1 MIAALK
7 WLGELALIVALFA
20 MIFGWFAV
28 LGTDPFSDAEFS
40 VHVGNMVV
48 GGNNVSAD

>member
-7 WLGELALIVALFA
+7 WLGELALVFAFFA

-28 LGTDPFSDAEFS
+28 LGTDPFTGANPL
-40 VHVGNMVV
+40 VHVGNTMV
-48 GGNNVSAD
+48 GG